1 MALSEFFSR
10 FYTKVFV
17 GVYAHHATLH
27 IGIVEQSRGGA
38 LALRQ
43 KAFDGGMGDA
53 VIAFIQEAIAK
64 TPYNY
69 IAVVT
74 DAPGCGAVPTCAV
87 SKAKEMVPGV
97 AQSKT
102 VCIAEE
108 WMNYCDEAALVAR
121 FEHYSALSPDA
132 FYSPFALMHAFFETT
147 MAGEHAVYIVLTPE
161 AMSLA
166 VVKERHLRFAEHDR
180 CTEEPMVAAL
190 VSRTVTALEGYYG
203 KPCCRGEFIEAV
215 HIVDGAGRGEALAQ
229 ALEEALLV
237 ETSIREVGV
246 ALLCAETIMKE
257 SGYGI

>member
-17 GVYAHHATLH
+17 GVYAQREMLH
-27 IGIVEQSRGGA
+27 IGIVEQSRGGE
-38 LALRQ
+38 LALRH
-43 KAFDGGMGDA
+43 KAFEGGMCDE
-53 VIAFIQEAIAK
+53 VTAFVQEAIAK

-69 IAVVT
+69 IAVAS
-74 DAPGCGAVPTCAV
+74 DAQGCGAVPTCSV
-87 SKAKEMVPGV
+87 SKAKEMAPAV

-108 WMNYCDEAALVAR
+108 WMNYCDEAALVER
-121 FEHYSALSPDA
+121 FERYTALAPDA

-166 VVKERHLRFAEHDR
+166 VVKERHLRFAEHYR
-180 CTEEPMVAAL
+180 CTEEPMVPAL
-190 VSRTVTALEGYYG
+190 VTRIVSALEGYYG

-215 HIVDGAGRGEALAQ
+215 HVVDGFGSGEALAK

-237 ETSIREVGV
+237 ETSLQEVGV

-257 SGYGI
+257 SGYAI